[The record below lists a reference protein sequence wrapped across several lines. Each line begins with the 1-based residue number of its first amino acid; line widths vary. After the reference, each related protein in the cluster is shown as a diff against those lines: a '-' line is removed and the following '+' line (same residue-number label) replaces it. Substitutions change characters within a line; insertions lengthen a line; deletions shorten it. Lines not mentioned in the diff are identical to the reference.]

1 MKVKF
6 TILFCLILLLEIIY
20 GQFFPS
26 WNFNIGS
33 LNILNRIVTYFS
45 FFAIILSATFTFK
58 TQWLTIYVGIFLF
71 IMFMVS
77 TLITIYPI
85 DTHSEPYDI
94 ATLGKYAD
102 GKKLIVREYKSSKT
116 NRVIHD
122 TLLVKDIGVFRRQ
135 YNN

>member
-6 TILFCLILLLEIIY
+6 TILFGLILLLEIIY

-26 WNFNIGS
+26 WNFNIGT
-33 LNILNRIVTYFS
+33 LNILNQIIAYFS
-45 FFAIILSATFTFK
+45 FFAIMLSATFIFK

-71 IMFMVS
+71 IMFMIS
-77 TLITIYPI
+77 ALITIYPI
-85 DTHSEPYDI
+85 DTHREPYDI
-94 ATLGKYAD
+94 AILKKYAD

-116 NRVIHD
+116 NKVIHD
-122 TLLVKDIGVFRRQ
+122 TLLVKDIGIFRRR